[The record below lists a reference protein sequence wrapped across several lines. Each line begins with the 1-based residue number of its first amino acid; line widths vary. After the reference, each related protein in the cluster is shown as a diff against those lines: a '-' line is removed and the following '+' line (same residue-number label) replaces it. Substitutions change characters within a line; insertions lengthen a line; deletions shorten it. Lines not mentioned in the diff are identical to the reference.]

1 MVLIL
6 ANLNRINT
14 PTLNPER
21 KIMFIEVFRVFVT
34 SVIMGLF
41 QILKLIIVLPVTI
54 SLLISFWVITCYEK
68 ITDRK
73 ERKNENN

>member
-1 MVLIL
+1 
-6 ANLNRINT
+6 
-14 PTLNPER
+14 
-21 KIMFIEVFRVFVT
+21 MFIELFWVFVT

-41 QILKLIIVLPVTI
+41 QVLKLIIVLPVTV

-68 ITDRK
+68 IMDRK

>member
-1 MVLIL
+1 
-6 ANLNRINT
+6 
-14 PTLNPER
+14 
-21 KIMFIEVFRVFVT
+21 MFIEVFRVFVT